1 MIFKNL
7 TKNFYISSLIIFV
20 IFLLDRISKIY
31 VINLASKYY
40 TSELFSSKFLNIN
53 LIWNEGIA
61 FGLLSFDQSDLYNI
75 LTSIIALIIVIV
87 FFMIVK
93 NNNIK
98 RYPLL
103 MIFGGAIGNLFDRIF
118 FKAVPDFI
126 DFHIGEFHWFV
137 FNLADIFIT
146 IGVIF
151 MILLELIGNSKK
163 NDYEKI

>member
-31 VINLASKYY
+31 VINLASKNS

-61 FGLLSFDQSDLYNI
+61 FGLLSFDQSHLYNI

-98 RYPLL
+98 
-103 MIFGGAIGNLFDRIF
+103 
-118 FKAVPDFI
+118 
-126 DFHIGEFHWFV
+126 
-137 FNLADIFIT
+137 
-146 IGVIF
+146 
-151 MILLELIGNSKK
+151 IL
-163 NDYEKI
+163 